1 MAKHKAVYAKYREDH
16 AADYASKNWD
26 YASIVNKMKATKIK
40 CVKYNYSL
48 EKDVQE
54 FFQFDGL
61 ISLSDDDK
69 RLILTLKKYSEKP
82 IHVLEPDPH
91 TVKKKREQH

>member
-1 MAKHKAVYAKYREDH
+1 MAKHKAVYAKYREH
-16 AADYASKNWD
+16 QAADYASKNWD
-26 YASIVNKMKATKIK
+26 YDGIVNKMKTTKIK

-48 EKDVQE
+48 AKDVQN

-61 ISLSDDDK
+61 ISLSEDAK
-69 RLILTLKKYSEKP
+69 RLNLTLKKYSEKP

-91 TVKKKREQH
+91 TVKKKRE